1 MYGYIYGKDLD
12 VYYDDHTH
20 KNEKQQHLTFFEL
33 LYFMFH
39 KCISNKE
46 TKIK

>member
-20 KNEKQQHLTFFEL
+20 KNEKQQLTFFEL
-33 LYFMFH
+33 LYFMIH

-46 TKIK
+46 S